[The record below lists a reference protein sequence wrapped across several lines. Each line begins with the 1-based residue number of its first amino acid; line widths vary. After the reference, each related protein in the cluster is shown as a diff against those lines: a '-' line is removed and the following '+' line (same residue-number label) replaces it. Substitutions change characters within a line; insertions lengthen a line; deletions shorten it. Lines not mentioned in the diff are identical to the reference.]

1 MAGPEGNGRARQPN
15 RLPSQPVA
23 RSADTRNAQKK
34 RNPIV
39 EIVTIVVAA
48 LLIAFVVQLL
58 LVKTYRIPSGSM
70 EPTLDIGQR
79 VLVNRIG
86 MRFGDPSVGDIV
98 VFHPPKGADNQSG
111 PVCGNPTQGLGSSQ
125 ACSTPTPQRSDQT
138 FIKRVVGVGGDRIQ
152 IRDGHVYRNGRLE
165 PDAFTNPCGSGQG
178 CTFSGTI
185 TVPDGSFFMMGDN
198 RGQSDDS
205 RFWGPVPKGWLI
217 GTTIATYWPPKR
229 IGFF

>member
-1 MAGPEGNGRARQPN
+1 
-15 RLPSQPVA
+15 VA
-23 RSADTRNAQKK
+23 RAADTRNAEKK

-48 LLIAFVVQLL
+48 LLIAFFVQLL

-70 EPTLDIGQR
+70 EPTLAIGQR

-98 VFHPPKGADNQSG
+98 VFHPPKGADDPSN
-111 PVCGNPTQGLGSSQ
+111 PTCGNPTQGLGATQ

-165 PDAFTNPCGSGQG
+165 PDGFTNPCGSGQG
-178 CTFSGTI
+178 CTFAGTI

-205 RFWGPVPKGWLI
+205 RFWGPVPKSWVI

>member
-1 MAGPEGNGRARQPN
+1 
-15 RLPSQPVA
+15 VA
-23 RSADTRNAQKK
+23 RAADTRNAQKK
-34 RNPIV
+34 RNPVV
-39 EIVTIVVAA
+39 EVVTIVVAA
-48 LLIAFVVQLL
+48 LLIAFFVQLL

-98 VFHPPKGADNQSG
+98 VFHPPKGADDSG
-111 PVCGNPTQGLGSSQ
+111 APACGVPTEGLGSSR
-125 ACSTPTPQRSDQT
+125 ACSTPTSDRSSQT

-152 IRDGHVYRNGRLE
+152 IQDGHVMRNGRRE
-165 PDAFTNPCGSGQG
+165 ADSFTNPCGDGQG
-178 CTFSGTI
+178 CTFHGTI

-205 RFWGPVPKGWLI
+205 RFWGPVPKRWII

-229 IGFF
+229 IGVF